1 MRRHEL
7 SDAQWVRLEPLL
19 TGRAGSPGAR
29 VQDNRRFINAVV
41 WIAKTG
47 APWCDLPECFGPWRT
62 AYQRFRRWATSGRW
76 QTIFEAMQDPDLE
89 WIMLDSTSI
98 RAQSSASGQKGA
110 ASSTDLDA
118 SLRGPSVAEAG

>member
-7 SDAQWVRLEPLL
+7 SDAQWARLELL
-19 TGRAGSPGAR
+19 LPGRDGSPGAR
-29 VQDNRRFINAVV
+29 AHDNRRFLNAVV

-47 APWCDLPECFGPWRT
+47 APWRDLPERFGPWST
-62 AYQRFRRWATSGRW
+62 AYRRFRRWATSGRW
-76 QTIFEAMQDPDLE
+76 QALFEAMQDPDLE

-118 SLRGPSVAEAG
+118 AEAG